1 MAGKGWELLILFLFL
16 CTMDFDALIFDL
28 GGVIINLD
36 YNKTIHAFEQLG
48 MENFHDAY
56 SQAAQTNLFDD
67 LETGKISAQ
76 RFINSL
82 LPYLKPGTTPNMV
95 VHAWNAMIL
104 DVPIEKLQL
113 LESLKGKFP
122 VYLLSNTNELHVP
135 VVRREWTKVTSLA
148 MEHYFDRIFFSHE
161 IHLRKPDRAIFEYV
175 CQKEELVP
183 ERTLFI
189 DDSIQHIRGASEYGL
204 QTIHLTEPESLIQI
218 FS

>member
-1 MAGKGWELLILFLFL
+1 
-16 CTMDFDALIFDL
+16 MDFDALIFDL

-36 YNKTIHAFEQLG
+36 YNRTIHAFEDLG
-48 MENFHDAY
+48 MGNFHEVY

-82 LPYLKPGTTPNMV
+82 LPYLRSGTTPNMV

-104 DVPIEKLQL
+104 NVPIEKLQL
-113 LESLKGKFP
+113 LTELKEKYP

-135 VVRREWTKVTSLA
+135 VVRREWAKVTSLP
-148 MEHYFDRIFFSHE
+148 MEHYFNRIFFSNE
-161 IHLRKPDRAIFEYV
+161 VHLRKPDRSIFEYV
-175 CQKEELVP
+175 CSEEGLNP
-183 ERTLFI
+183 ARTLFI
-189 DDSIQHIRGASEYGL
+189 DDSIQHIRGAEEFGL
-204 QTIHLTEPESLIQI
+204 QTIHLTEPTALIQL